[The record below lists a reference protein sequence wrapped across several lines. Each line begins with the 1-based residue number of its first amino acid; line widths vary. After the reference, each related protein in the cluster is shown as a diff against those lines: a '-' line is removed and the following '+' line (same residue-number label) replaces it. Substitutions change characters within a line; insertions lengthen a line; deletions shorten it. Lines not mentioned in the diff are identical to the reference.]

1 MKDLYDNYYEE
12 GFSQSKSQTL
22 DLKNFELTAKKYK
35 WNYQRFFSSL
45 PKNAKILDIGCGLG
59 QFFFYLRKEGLQ
71 NLTGIDISQ
80 SQVDLALQMQP
91 EVDFRKVEDTCRF
104 LEQRQG
110 RYDVIVLNDVV
121 EHLELEDNILLL
133 KAIHNALKQY
143 GKIIVKTVNAAFPL
157 GSSTRYA
164 DLTHKTSFHKKSLT
178 HLLRHTGF
186 SDIQCFSEEIGAY
199 NLLFMMKKILV
210 RINRMILRIMIYLA
224 ESDWQDIISVN
235 IISIGV
241 KK

>member
-12 GFSQSKSQTL
+12 GFSQNKSQTL
-22 DLKNFELTAKKYK
+22 DLKNFELIARKYR

-45 PKNAKILDIGCGLG
+45 PKNARILDIGCGLG
-59 QFFFYLRKEGLQ
+59 QFLFYLRKEGFQ
-71 NLTGIDISQ
+71 QLTGVDISQ

-91 EVDFRKVEDTCRF
+91 KVDFRKIEDTCRF

-110 RYDVIVLNDVV
+110 KYDVIILNDVV

-133 KAIHNALKQY
+133 KAIHSSLKQN
-143 GKIIVKTVNAAFPL
+143 GKIIIKTVNAAFPL

-178 HLLRHTGF
+178 HLLRHTNF
-186 SDIQCFSEEIGAY
+186 RDIRCYSEEIGVY
-199 NLLFMMKKILV
+199 NLLFMAKKILV
-210 RINRMILRIMIYLA
+210 RINRMIIRVMIYLA